1 MMNGVRD
8 YDNTAEEM
16 CSRHSVISGS
26 PVEFLGC
33 RRLSV
38 VSLDF
43 KRHRIVGIRV
53 RVYGRQEDVSSVD
66 RQGAD
71 VRIRKVIHVHYSR

>member
-26 PVEFLGC
+26 PVEFHGC

-43 KRHRIVGIRV
+43 KR
-53 RVYGRQEDVSSVD
+53 QTVS
-66 RQGAD
+66 
-71 VRIRKVIHVHYSR
+71 